1 MSKTGITTDTPE
13 VPKYRKKSKGKGLPR
28 TEHKHLYE
36 TVLLTKRYNG
46 TDFKTG
52 RPRITEHQLPTKVCT
67 ICGRIEYVDRDP
79 KYYIRNQIA
88 DLPFIAHEEVLSEE
102 ALKLPQWLADDFFDK
117 FARRIE
123 NEDAK
128 GDV

>member
-1 MSKTGITTDTPE
+1 MSKTSITTDTLE

-28 TEHKHLYE
+28 ADHKHLYE
-36 TVLLTKRYNG
+36 TVLLTKRYND

-67 ICGRIEYVDRDP
+67 VCGRIDYVDKDP
-79 KYYIRNQIA
+79 KYYISKPIA
-88 DLPFIAHEEVLSEE
+88 DLPIVVHEKVLSDE
-102 ALKLPQWLADDFFDK
+102 ALKLHKWLADDFFDK

-123 NEDAK
+123 NEDDK
-128 GDV
+128 WD

>member
-1 MSKTGITTDTPE
+1 MNSRKYSFDNE

-28 TEHKHLYE
+28 ADHKHLYE

-67 ICGRIEYVDRDP
+67 ICGRIDYVDKDP
-79 KYYIRNQIA
+79 KYYVSKQIA
-88 DLPFIAHEEVLSEE
+88 DLPVIIHEKVLSEE
-102 ALKLPQWLADDFFDK
+102 ALKLSQWLADDFFDK

-123 NEDAK
+123 NEDSK
-128 GDV
+128 D

>member
-1 MSKTGITTDTPE
+1 MKPSSITADTQE
-13 VPKYRKKSKGKGLPR
+13 VPKYRKKSKAKGLPR
-28 TEHKHLYE
+28 ADHKHLYE

-67 ICGRIEYVDRDP
+67 TCGRIDYVDRDP
-79 KYYIRNQIA
+79 KYYVSKQIA
-88 DLPFIAHEEVLSEE
+88 DLPIIAHEKVLSEE

-123 NEDAK
+123 NEDSK
-128 GDV
+128 D